1 MQTRGAA
8 FSLGHLIARSR
19 ANKAASAC
27 SPASLPPVSSYMT
40 SSLGHAEVPQAVL
53 LTICSRSPVSHVISA
68 HKTLFMSR
76 VHHIYSYLHAFFPF
90 ESKLTTVFRTLFH
103 LDFFF
108 LIIEFSAQC
117 VFFILTHNLSFLYL
131 TISLRFLWFS
141 ATTSL
146 FYSCLTLTALFFSSI
161 SICHVCVSVPILFLP
176 SIPRGSLIQRLQS
189 SLPQQHFCCSQAVSC
204 CFVMFGGQSSFEVLS
219 SLLEKGKAS
228 LCAYGGWGVEQPF
241 VCFLNC
247 MKQYIVDRRG
257 YY

>member
-1 MQTRGAA
+1 MQ
-8 FSLGHLIARSR
+8 
-19 ANKAASAC
+19 
-27 SPASLPPVSSYMT
+27 PSLPSPNLQLYDILSWPCRST
-40 SSLGHAEVPQAVL
+40 SS
-53 LTICSRSPVSHVISA
+53 CSA
-68 HKTLFMSR
+68 HNLFS
-76 VHHIYSYLHAFFPF
+76 VSCFSCYLSPQDSLYVEGSPYLLILAC
-90 ESKLTTVFRTLFH
+90 
-103 LDFFF
+103 FFF
-108 LIIEFSAQC
+108 LLNQSWLLYLGLFFTLTFFFFIIEFSAQC

-228 LCAYGGWGVEQPF
+228 LCAYGGWGVE
-241 VCFLNC
+241 
-247 MKQYIVDRRG
+247 
-257 YY
+257 

>member
-1 MQTRGAA
+1 MQKYLKLFCSQSVLGLLFLMLSQPTRL
-8 FSLGHLIARSR
+8 SLCRGFTVFTHTCML
-19 ANKAASAC
+19 
-27 SPASLPPVSSYMT
+27 
-40 SSLGHAEVPQAVL
+40 
-53 LTICSRSPVSHVISA
+53 
-68 HKTLFMSR
+68 
-76 VHHIYSYLHAFFPF
+76 FFPF

-141 ATTSL
+141 TTTSL

-228 LCAYGGWGVEQPF
+228 LCAYGGWGVE
-241 VCFLNC
+241 
-247 MKQYIVDRRG
+247 
-257 YY
+257 